1 MSAEVMK
8 IDWNDKEMRAVVKNA
23 VAADLTDAE
32 FAVFALYAQSTGL
45 NPLKKE
51 IWAIKSKAYVNK
63 QGRQVDAKLTIMT
76 GINGFYEIANRH
88 PQFDGLESDVGE
100 WKENQP
106 VVAWAKAYRKDRK
119 FPGAGEARWVEFYKP
134 NPYGRE
140 GTWEKMPSLMLKKCA
155 EAQALKKAFPQELN
169 GLEAV
174 EAMGEEY
181 GVANVGKAIAPP
193 NETKATDG
201 ERVAQLVHN
210 AEIMQMTPPA
220 APLWRY
226 DVRKLD
232 DAKRSLSEN
241 YLASIGAIYDTET
254 ELWVSPQRVKKL
266 ENYQVTEGA
275 GEGAAHE

>member
-1 MSAEVMK
+1 MTSEVLK
-8 IDWNDKEMRAVVKNA
+8 IDWKDKEMRAVIKNA
-23 VAADLTDAE
+23 VAADLTEAE
-32 FAVFALYAQSTGL
+32 FTVFALYAQSTGL

-51 IWAIKSKAYVNK
+51 IWAIKSKPYTNK

-100 WKENQP
+100 WRENLP
-106 VVAWAKAYRKDRK
+106 VFAWAKAYRKDRK
-119 FPGAGEARWVEFYKP
+119 FPGAGEARWTEFYKP

-181 GVANVGKAIAPP
+181 SVANVGKAIPPP
-193 NETKATDG
+193 NETPATDG
-201 ERVAQLVHN
+201 EKIAQLVQN
-210 AEIMQMTPPA
+210 AQSMHVTPSA

-226 DVRKLD
+226 DIKKLEEK
-232 DAKRSLSEN
+232 ARAWSEN
-241 YLASIGAIYDTET
+241 HLASIGAIFDTET

-266 ENYQVTEGA
+266 ENYQVSEGA
-275 GEGAAHE
+275 GEGAANE